1 MLIVNCISSLSNFIL
16 IKTIVQAPMKHLNV
30 IGITDNLIVQQT
42 NYLFFKKNSDFE
54 SIYSIIRSSEE
65 SNL

>member
-1 MLIVNCISSLSNFIL
+1 
-16 IKTIVQAPMKHLNV
+16 MKHLNV

-42 NYLFFKKNSDFE
+42 NYLFFLKKKSDFK